1 LPVDVDDMVILA
13 KDWRQRPG
21 DYRLCPLPRPVF
33 RDGQWR
39 VPLKTGE
46 VYRIQVENGKDHGV
60 FLRLLVDGLNTMP
73 ERVWSKGVEVEAAP
87 KREVAAAQ
95 PVNLAEARAWWL
107 DPPAAGRTAALYSVN
122 GFFSQV
128 GDNAKYNEFRVV
140 DAQDSQAARI
150 GFADQAG
157 LITAA
162 FYRPVPKTTQT
173 GERSLGTALGDEYQ
187 TQTEMYKGGEIPG
200 PLLAVI
206 HIRYVK
212 PGTE

>member
-1 LPVDVDDMVILA
+1 V
-13 KDWRQRPG
+13 
-21 DYRLCPLPRPVF
+21 
-33 RDGQWR
+33 
-39 VPLKTGE
+39 
-46 VYRIQVENGKDHGV
+46 
-60 FLRLLVDGLNTMP
+60 
-73 ERVWSKGVEVEAAP
+73 
-87 KREVAAAQ
+87 
-95 PVNLAEARAWWL
+95 
-107 DPPAAGRTAALYSVN
+107 YSVN

-162 FYRPVPKTTQT
+162 FYQPVPKTTQT

-187 TQTEMYKGGEIPG
+187 TQTEMYKGNEIPG

-212 PGTE
+212 AKGRNTERRDRFFGEH